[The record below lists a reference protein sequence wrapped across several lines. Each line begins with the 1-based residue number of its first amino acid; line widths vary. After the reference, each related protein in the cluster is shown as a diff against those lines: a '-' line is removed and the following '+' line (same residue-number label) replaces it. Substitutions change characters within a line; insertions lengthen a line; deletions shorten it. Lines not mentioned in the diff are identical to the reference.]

1 MENEL
6 VIKLEKSIEKIKDKS
21 FRIYFFVQETKG
33 NAKASIR
40 YIYDF
45 ALALQKNGYNAI
57 MLTEKPDYTPITSWL
72 SEEYETLPH
81 QPIEG
86 GSLAISPEDL
96 LIIPE
101 IFGFIMEQVK
111 NLPCSKIVIAQAY
124 DHVLET
130 LEPGASWSDY
140 GFFKCITTS
149 ENAKNQIS
157 KIMRNVSYDIVEPF
171 ISEAFVEQVL
181 PPKPIIGIHSRE
193 QREGINLIKEFYLRF
208 PQYRWITFR
217 DLRGTTEHDF
227 ANLLKESFLSVW
239 IDPTSTWGSFPLE
252 SMKVGVPVVG
262 QIPKLRHDWMT
273 EENGIWVENTNN
285 LTDIVADFVLNWLE
299 DNITPTLVDE
309 GRKTAQRFSSR
320 EVFDNKVIET
330 ISNITSSRLA
340 NFEEQLNRIK
350 ETNE

>member
-171 ISEAFVEQVL
+171 IKF
-181 PPKPIIGIHSRE
+181 
-193 QREGINLIKEFYLRF
+193 
-208 PQYRWITFR
+208 
-217 DLRGTTEHDF
+217 
-227 ANLLKESFLSVW
+227 
-239 IDPTSTWGSFPLE
+239 
-252 SMKVGVPVVG
+252 
-262 QIPKLRHDWMT
+262 
-273 EENGIWVENTNN
+273 
-285 LTDIVADFVLNWLE
+285 
-299 DNITPTLVDE
+299 
-309 GRKTAQRFSSR
+309 
-320 EVFDNKVIET
+320 
-330 ISNITSSRLA
+330 
-340 NFEEQLNRIK
+340 
-350 ETNE
+350 